1 MTDDG
6 VSPLHIAAES
16 GHYLI
21 CKMIMENIVD
31 KNPRGKFGLTP
42 LHLAADRGH
51 IEICKLFVEQ
61 GGVFPNPKCDKGLT
75 PLHYGAL
82 KSQGNICQYLKTFIV
97 RPKVAIMKID

>member
-21 CKMIMENIVD
+21 CKMIMENVVD

-51 IEICKLFVEQ
+51 IEICKLSVEQ
-61 GGVFPNPKCDKGLT
+61 GVNPNPKCDKGWT
-75 PLHYGAL
+75 PLHYAAL
-82 KSQGNICQYLKTFIV
+82 KSHGIICQYLKTFIV
-97 RPKVAIMKID
+97 RPKVTIIQID